1 MTRQE
6 FENSLKSIFQ
16 SQVFNNNFE
25 CFEAVYT
32 NDQSKVYD
40 ILTRY
45 LRALGR
51 IAFYLG
57 EWDAAPDQPSK
68 DAVVGS
74 VNGDLGN
81 ASVDP
86 SSALMWPDAGGLFGN
101 VKGPSSAT
109 DQGISVF
116 NGTTGKLL
124 AQQEATTG
132 LVVFTAPVNGKV
144 VGNTLLGTVP
154 AGKTFI
160 PVKATYT
167 LTAISG
173 LSLVATVSVGSNSPN
188 YNNIS
193 AATALTLLNALGV
206 TVNLDLSSPA
216 SIPEGGEIFARVSV
230 ASTATTYNLQASVIG
245 FYI

>member
-1 MTRQE
+1 MNRDQ
-6 FENSLKSIFQ
+6 FIAALNSTFYPL
-16 SQVFNNNFE
+16 VFPDNYQA
-25 CFEAVYT
+25 FEAIFT
-32 NDQSKVYD
+32 NNQAKMYD
-40 ILTRY
+40 VLTRY
-45 LRALGR
+45 LRAQGR
-51 IAFYLG
+51 IAFYLAQ
-57 EWDAAPDQPSK
+57 WDAAPDQPSK
-68 DAVVGS
+68 DAVAGS
-74 VNGDLGN
+74 VTGDLGS
-81 ASVDP
+81 AVVDP
-86 SSALMWPDAGGLFGN
+86 STALSWPTSGGVFGDT
-101 VKGPSSAT
+101 KGPSSST
-109 DQGISVF
+109 DQGITVF
-116 NGTTGKLL
+116 SGTSGKLL
-124 AQQEATTG
+124 DQQGATTG

-193 AATALTLLNALGV
+193 SATALTLLNALGV
-206 TVNLDLSSPA
+206 TLNLDLSSPA
-216 SIPEGGEIFARVSV
+216 SIPAGGQVFARVSI